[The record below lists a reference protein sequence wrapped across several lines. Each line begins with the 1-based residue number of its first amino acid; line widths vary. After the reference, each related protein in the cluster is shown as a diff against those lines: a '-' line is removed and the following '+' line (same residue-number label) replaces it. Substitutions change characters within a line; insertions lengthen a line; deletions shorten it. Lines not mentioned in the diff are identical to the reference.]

1 MSEVVNVTASSNP
14 RSLTD
19 FAANARTGWGEA
31 LPDWVAVLAG
41 ECAASSATAVAS
53 RIGYSVA
60 VVSAVVR
67 SNYKGDL
74 GAVEA
79 RVRGA
84 FMGEIVDC
92 PVLGEI
98 PRDRCMREQ
107 GQRFTATS
115 ALRTRLY
122 RACRAG
128 CTHSR
133 LTREARHG
141 Q

>member
-1 MSEVVNVTASSNP
+1 M
-14 RSLTD
+14 
-19 FAANARTGWGEA
+19 
-31 LPDWVAVLAG
+31 PDWVGVLAG
-41 ECAASSATAVAS
+41 ECAALSATAVAG

-67 SNYKGDL
+67 GNYKGDL

-84 FMGEIVDC
+84 YMGEIVDC

-98 PRDRCMREQ
+98 ARDRCMHEQ
-107 GQRFTATS
+107 GRRFAATS
-115 ALRTRLY
+115 ALRTKLY
-122 RACRAG
+122 RACRGG